1 MKEKSR
7 TKEDRKRSKKNDY
20 YYFLKFESQ
29 PANILIILR
38 PKETVMFLISLI
50 RKQLNF
56 RFKKLFIKIMFNYQ
70 WMMLDNYLQT
80 INN

>member
-7 TKEDRKRSKKNDY
+7 TKKEKRSKKSDY
-20 YYFLKFESQ
+20 YYLLNFESQ
-29 PANILIILR
+29 PSNILIILM

-50 RKQLNF
+50 RK
-56 RFKKLFIKIMFNYQ
+56 RYLFIIIMFNYQ
-70 WMMLDNYLQT
+70 WMMLGNYLQT

>member
-7 TKEDRKRSKKNDY
+7 TKKEKRSKKSDY
-20 YYFLKFESQ
+20 YYLLNFESQ
-29 PANILIILR
+29 PSNILIILK

-50 RKQLNF
+50 RK
-56 RFKKLFIKIMFNYQ
+56 RYLFIIIMFNYQ
-70 WMMLDNYLQT
+70 WMMLGNYLQT